1 MNRRHLL
8 STVVG
13 FLTLS
18 GAALAFQTTKP
29 APVARPRPPAK
40 ASYPPVAEGTLAVV
54 ETELGSF
61 TIRLLPSIAPQ
72 HAQSFVKTAKSGG
85 YDGTTF
91 HRLIAGGIIQGGDPL
106 SKDPAKTASYG
117 TGGLGLLKAEF
128 SDRPFGRGA
137 VAAARRPSSPD
148 SGGVQFFVVV
158 QDQPSLQGQYSTFGE
173 VTEGMDVVDKISMEP
188 VNGDRAAKRIEMKV
202 KIQP

>member
-1 MNRRHLL
+1 SKRGNGMNRRHLL

-61 TIRLLPSIAPQ
+61 TIRLMPSIAPQ

-85 YDGTTF
+85 YGGTTF
-91 HRLIAGGIIQGGDPL
+91 HRLLA
-106 SKDPAKTASYG
+106 
-117 TGGLGLLKAEF
+117 
-128 SDRPFGRGA
+128 
-137 VAAARRPSSPD
+137 
-148 SGGVQFFVVV
+148 
-158 QDQPSLQGQYSTFGE
+158 
-173 VTEGMDVVDKISMEP
+173 
-188 VNGDRAAKRIEMKV
+188 
-202 KIQP
+202 